1 MSIASACGRGV
12 KARARIE
19 TPESTPRTME
29 HIRVRN
35 LGKAYKRYS
44 HKWGRFAEWV
54 GAGVHHEP
62 KWALREI
69 AFDVT
74 AGEAVGIIGF
84 NGAGK
89 STLLKIIAGTTRAT
103 TGSVDVG
110 GQVAALLELGLG
122 FHPDFTG
129 RENAFMAGQL
139 QGMHAGDLATLMPA
153 IEEFADIGDYID
165 QPLRTYSSGMQ
176 VRLAF
181 SVATA
186 VRPDILI
193 VDEALAVGDVLF
205 QQKCFDR
212 IRAFRDSGTTLL
224 FVSHAMSSVHSL
236 CDRVLLLHEG
246 RMAIDGSA
254 KEAIDLFNALAIRAR
269 ERDPRALTI
278 AGDPWHHPAA
288 RIDDGG
294 SSSSAGDEAARA
306 RIVDEIEPGTGSFGS
321 EGASI
326 LAVRLICEDRDVE
339 AFVSESTVT
348 LEIVV
353 RFDGAYDD
361 PHVGFQIRNARG
373 EAVFM
378 TNTHC
383 MGMRLDAV
391 GPRDE
396 VAVSFRFRAALAPGD
411 YSVTTGI
418 ANGGLLEGFFRE
430 ALSRTQDVRKF
441 TVLKNRSSILWS
453 GTYNIAPVCTV
464 ERSVASAAQHD
475 API

>member
-1 MSIASACGRGV
+1 MGQ
-12 KARARIE
+12 
-19 TPESTPRTME
+19 
-29 HIRVRN
+29 IRVHN

-44 HKWGRFAEWV
+44 HKWGRFAEWM

-62 KWALREI
+62 KWALRDI
-69 AFDVT
+69 GFDVA

-110 GQVAALLELGLG
+110 GRIAALLELGLG

-129 RENAFMAGQL
+129 RENALMAGQL
-139 QGMHAGDLATLMPA
+139 QGMHANDLIALMPT
-153 IEEFADIGDYID
+153 IEDFADIGDYID

-212 IRAFRDSGTTLL
+212 IRAFRDAGTTLL
-224 FVSHAMSSVHSL
+224 FVSHAMASVHSL
-236 CDRVLLLHEG
+236 CDRVLLLHAG

-254 KEAIDLFNALAIRAR
+254 KEAIDVFNALAIRAR

-278 AGDPWHHPAA
+278 AGDPQNERTRIGDEWSSFGAGREAA
-288 RIDDGG
+288 SAKIVDHDIAA
-294 SSSSAGDEAARA
+294 SAGSFAREGA
-306 RIVDEIEPGTGSFGS
+306 TIVD
-321 EGASI
+321 A
-326 LAVRLICEDRDVE
+326 RLVCDGRNVE
-339 AFVSESTVT
+339 AFVSESNVT
-348 LEIVV
+348 LEVV
-353 RFDGAYDD
+353 ARFDAAFDD
-361 PHVGFQIRNARG
+361 PHVGFQIRNSRG

-383 MGMRLDAV
+383 MGMRLGAV

-396 VAVSFRFRAALAPGD
+396 VAVSFRFRGALAPGD

-418 ANGGLLEGFFRE
+418 ANGGLLEGFFHE
-430 ALSRTQDVRKF
+430 ALSRTQDIRKF
-441 TVLKNRSSILWS
+441 TVLRNRSSILWS
-453 GTYNIAPVCTV
+453 GTYNLAPVCMIQ
-464 ERSVASAAQHD
+464 RSAVPAT
-475 API
+475 

>member
-1 MSIASACGRGV
+1 M
-12 KARARIE
+12 
-19 TPESTPRTME
+19 PRTMD

-44 HKWGRFAEWV
+44 HKWGRFAEWM
-54 GAGVHHEP
+54 GTGVHHER
-62 KWALREI
+62 KWALRGIDFDI
-69 AFDVT
+69 A

-89 STLLKIIAGTTRAT
+89 STLLKIVAGTTRAT
-103 TGSVDVG
+103 TGSVHVG
-110 GQVAALLELGLG
+110 GRVSALLELGLG

-129 RENAFMAGQL
+129 RENVFMAGQL
-139 QGMHAGDLATLMPA
+139 QGMHADDLVTLMPD
-153 IEEFADIGDYID
+153 IEHFANIGDYID

-212 IRAFRDSGTTLL
+212 IRLFRDAGTTLL

-246 RMAIDGSA
+246 RVAIDGSA
-254 KEAIDLFNALAIRAR
+254 KEAIDVFNALAIRAR

-278 AGDPWHHPAA
+278 AGDPWHDSET
-288 RIDDGG
+288 RIHHEA
-294 SSSSAGDEAARA
+294 SSSSGGDEPARTS
-306 RIVDEIEPGTGSFGS
+306 IVDEVSPSAGSFGR
-321 EGASI
+321 EGAAI
-326 LAVRLICEDRDVE
+326 VGVRLVCEGRDVE

-348 LEIVV
+348 LEVMV
-353 RFDGAYDD
+353 RFDAAYDD
-361 PHVGFQIRNARG
+361 PHVGFQIRNSRG
-373 EAVFM
+373 EAIFM

-383 MGMRLDAV
+383 MGLRLDAV
-391 GPRDE
+391 GPRDQ
-396 VAVSFRFRAALAPGD
+396 VAVSFRFRAALSPGD

-453 GTYNIAPVCTV
+453 GTYNVAPVCTI
-464 ERSVASAAQHD
+464 ERSVVPTVQSDTAT
-475 API
+475 